1 VNMKVKKYVG
11 DNMQDTI
18 FKVKAELGSEAIIL
32 NTRKYKEGGILGF
45 FGREKV
51 EVLAGVEEKRSRA
64 APENRTSSGELD
76 EIKNMLEDLN
86 ESWQR
91 DDFVRNLD
99 EHSKQL
105 YDHLGEQNVR
115 EDLRKEII
123 QEIAAGQNRD
133 EKLEILRDSLVD
145 LMGESCPVTVDGR
158 PHVVA
163 LIGPTGVG
171 KTTTAAKLAARFAD
185 RSEMKVGFITADT
198 YRIAAVQQLKTY
210 SDIINIPLEV
220 VYSREEFASVL
231 AGDFRNYDLVFVD
244 TPGSSWDDKLQLG
257 RLQKLL
263 TAELLDEVHLL
274 ISLNQKL
281 SNMLAVIEEF
291 SLLNPDRILLTKVD
305 EATRYGDI
313 VNLRS
318 ECQLPFSYYSCGQD
332 VPDDLEKASP
342 RHLLSLLLGDGDV

>member
-1 VNMKVKKYVG
+1 
-11 DNMQDTI
+11 MQDTI

-51 EVLAGVEEKRSRA
+51 EVLAGVEENKNLGARSKSS
-64 APENRTSSGELD
+64 TSSGELD

-86 ESWQR
+86 KSWQQ
-91 DDFVRNLD
+91 DDFVRKLD
-99 EHSKQL
+99 DNAGQL
-105 YDHLGEQNVR
+105 YEHLKEQGVR
-115 EDLRKEII
+115 EDLRKDII
-123 QEIAAGQNRD
+123 EEVSEGEDR
-133 EKLEILRDSLVD
+133 EEELRLLRDSLVD
-145 LMGESCPVTVDGR
+145 LIGDCHTVTLEDS

-185 RSEMKVGFITADT
+185 RSDMKVGFVTADT

-231 AGDFRNYDLVFVD
+231 AGEFRNYDLVLVD
-244 TPGSSWDDKLQLG
+244 TPGSSWDDQLQLG

-281 SNMLAVIEEF
+281 SNMLTVVEEF

-305 EATRYGDI
+305 EATSYGDI

-318 ECQLPFSYYSCGQD
+318 ECRLPFSYYSCGQD
-332 VPDDLEKASP
+332 VPDDIEEASP
-342 RHLLSLLLGDGDV
+342 RHLLSLLLGDEDV